1 MRRLTWAFW
10 VCAVL
15 AAGAL
20 RAADRPAFA
29 VGRDG
34 GLTVSGL
41 PDVLSRPEV
50 KPHLAT
56 GLTTTFAV
64 RVTATDETGK
74 SVKGGGRIDVR
85 WEPWDEVFLTTA
97 VGIDGRVRQESVPSM
112 ERLVSWWRGLEILA
126 GLGLMPAARWDV
138 RIDLRVI
145 PFSASEQRDTQRWF
159 SDSLGAKPGAQTHAQ
174 EGAGVAPQA
183 SQSGILDLLI
193 ATSIKRR
200 SVVRYTWTAVREPE
214 HRKGGAA

>member
-1 MRRLTWAFW
+1 MRRLLWMLW

-15 AAGAL
+15 SAGAL
-20 RAADRPAFA
+20 RAVDRPAFA

-56 GLTTTFAV
+56 GLTTTFAL

-85 WEPWDEVFLTTA
+85 WEPWDEVFLTAA
-97 VGIDGRVRQESVPSM
+97 VGVDGRVRRESVPSID
-112 ERLVSWWRGLEILA
+112 RLVSWWHGLEIVA
-126 GLGLMPAARWDV
+126 ASGLMPGARWDV
-138 RIDLRVI
+138 RVDLSVI

-159 SDSLGAKPGAQTHAQ
+159 SNSLGPAPGSAQ
-174 EGAGVAPQA
+174 GADGVAPQA

-200 SVVRYTWTAVREPE
+200 SVVRYTWTAVQGGE

>member
-1 MRRLTWAFW
+1 MRRLLCTLLTL
-10 VCAVL
+10 AVL

-29 VGRDG
+29 IGRDG

-85 WEPWDEVFLTTA
+85 WEPWDEMFLTTA
-97 VGIDGRVRQESVPSM
+97 VGIDGRARRESVPSLD
-112 ERLVSWWRGLEILA
+112 RLVSWWHGLEILA
-126 GLGLMPAARWDV
+126 ASGLMPGARWEV
-138 RIDLRVI
+138 RVDLSVI

-159 SDSLGAKPGAQTHAQ
+159 ADSLGPKPSAQ
-174 EGAGVAPQA
+174 GPAGVAPQA